1 MSAHGHGPI
10 KFILLPKQTNNYFL
24 LILNKYNVQTN
35 TPTSYFYPSWPESG
49 DVIKCPCAAAK
60 RWWFRFECLT
70 PDRVESLTS
79 LTHDWDV
86 NPTQA
91 STFKGIQPQDASI
104 SRYEQ
109 VFEYISASRYEY
121 RFEAHLQTS
130 TLGGREL
137 GALFLMGQFEI
148 RAQTWRFHCRRKC
161 LPITWGKI
169 IPVKSWD

>member
-1 MSAHGHGPI
+1 MSVHGHGPI

-86 NPTQA
+86 NLTQA

-104 SRYEQ
+104 
-109 VFEYISASRYEY
+109 SRYEY

-148 RAQTWRFHCRRKC
+148 RAQTSRFHCWRKC
-161 LPITWGKI
+161 LSITWGKDNPCKVLGLI
-169 IPVKSWD
+169 CLNKRNKTS